1 VSIHAGLCEPFRRHH
16 SILAQAPKLHVGF
29 MNRCYATVLVASLG
43 LEIFLLAM
51 VQARQR
57 EFGAMRAL
65 GASLGQ
71 LRRMLFAEATTIGGL
86 SLEIGGVVGVG
97 LAVPGVE
104 LAVLAGRVLVGMP
117 ASSVVSSQRLARLKV
132 VEALR
137 EP

>member
-1 VSIHAGLCEPFRRHH
+1 
-16 SILAQAPKLHVGF
+16 

-43 LEIFLLAM
+43 LEICLLAM

-117 ASSVVSSQRLARLKV
+117 ASSVVSSQRLARPKV
-132 VEALR
+132 VGALR